1 MTPSNAW
8 NTLDSAVNVYNESD
22 REDLAVKRALR
33 DAVFAYVRQADGKE
47 VADAYVKLREATPLP
62 PPSVGGGAV
71 FPNYGKTKNQ
81 PVAGASRNDL
91 EYYRAGCLRTLADDS
106 KSRWHEKEHA
116 LLAAIDAEL
125 AK

>member
-8 NTLDSAVNVYNESD
+8 NTLDSAVNIYSESD
-22 REDLAVKRALR
+22 REDLAVKRALQ
-33 DAVFAYVRQADGKE
+33 DAVYAYVAARPPSQIPP
-47 VADAYVKLREATPLP
+47 TPLP
-62 PPSVGGGAV
+62 VPSVGGGAV